1 MQKVV
6 RQNRAFSLLETMIS
20 LIISCTLIFIGSL
33 NLKEYQSELLLL
45 NTTREVKAA
54 FEQAARICTI
64 QNSPMSISYFEKS
77 SLLTFKG
84 TMKNNYDRTLRI
96 NKKIKIHNLTNLQ
109 ISKNGTISP
118 KIITVS
124 DGNKSRKIKI
134 QMTWGRAIDG

>member
-1 MQKVV
+1 
-6 RQNRAFSLLETMIS
+6 
-20 LIISCTLIFIGSL
+20 
-33 NLKEYQSELLLL
+33 
-45 NTTREVKAA
+45 
-54 FEQAARICTI
+54 
-64 QNSPMSISYFEKS
+64 MSISYFEKS

>member
-1 MQKVV
+1 
-6 RQNRAFSLLETMIS
+6 MIS
-20 LIISCTLIFIGSL
+20 LIISCALIFIGSL

-84 TMKNNYDRTLRI
+84 TTKNNYDRTLRI
-96 NKKIKIHNLTNLQ
+96 DKKIKIHNLINLQ

-124 DGNKSRKIKI
+124 DGNKSQKIKI